1 MARSVYDEVEAERY
15 QTGDTRRSYYR
26 KLSKVFGGRAIVSLF
41 TSYTH
46 DVQLEHD
53 DCDSLLNVL
62 RQTDLRNGLVLLINS
77 PGGDI
82 LAAERIVNICR
93 SYSGTGEYW
102 ALVPGRAKSAATI
115 VCLGA
120 SKIIMSSSS
129 ELGPVDPQI
138 TLREDGVSKHFS
150 AVGLV
155 RGYRDLFAKA
165 VATTGNLE
173 PYLQQLG
180 HYDDREIITYES
192 WIALSESVTIKLLRS
207 GMMRTRT
214 EEDIRKQVAIF
225 LEPGAGTQD
234 HGRAISAN
242 EARDCGL
249 AIQEIDL
256 KSSDWKTIYDLYYRA
271 DCYVS
276 YRVAKLF
283 ESEVET
289 FYESRPS
296 GENG

>member
-1 MARSVYDEVEAERY
+1 
-15 QTGDTRRSYYR
+15 
-26 KLSKVFGGRAIVSLF
+26 VSLF
-41 TSYTH
+41 TSFTY

-62 RQTDLRNGLVLLINS
+62 HQTDLRHGLVLLINS

-93 SYSGTGEYW
+93 SYSGTGDYW

-120 SKIIMSSSS
+120 SKIIVSPPS

-138 TLREDGVSKHFS
+138 ILREDGVRKHFS
-150 AVGLV
+150 AIGLV

-165 VATTGNLE
+165 VATTGPLE

-180 HYDDREIITYES
+180 RYDDREIITYES
-192 WIALSESVTIKLLRS
+192 WIALSESVTVKVLRS
-207 GMMRTRT
+207 GMMKTKT
-214 EEDIRKQVAIF
+214 ENEIKRQVSIF

-234 HGRAISAN
+234 HGRATSAN
-242 EARDCGL
+242 ETRDCGL
-249 AIQEIDL
+249 AVQEIDL
-256 KSSDWKTIYDLYYRA
+256 KSPDWKTIYDLYYRA

-289 FYESRPS
+289 FYESRPG
-296 GENG
+296 GEDE

>member
-1 MARSVYDEVEAERY
+1 MAHSVYDEVDAERY
-15 QTGDTRRSYYR
+15 QTGRTREKYYR

-41 TSYTH
+41 TSFVH

-53 DCDSLLNVL
+53 DCDSLQNVL
-62 RQTDLRNGLVLLINS
+62 HQTDMKHGLVLLINS

-93 SYSGTGEYW
+93 SYSGTGDYW

-120 SKIIMSSSS
+120 SKIIMSPSS

-138 TLREDGVSKHFS
+138 LLREDGVRKHFS
-150 AVGLV
+150 AISLV
-155 RGYRDLFAKA
+155 NGYRELFDEA
-165 VATTGNLE
+165 VATGGSLE
-173 PYLQQLG
+173 PYIQQLA
-180 HYDDREIITYES
+180 HYDDREINKYES
-192 WIALSESVTIKLLRS
+192 WIALSESVTIKVLAS
-207 GMMRTRT
+207 GMMRSISER
-214 EEDIRKQVAIF
+214 EIKNRVAIF

-249 AIQEIDL
+249 CIDDIDV
-256 KSSDWKTIYDLYYRA
+256 KSQDWKTIYDLYYRA

-276 YRVAKLF
+276 YRVSKLF
-283 ESEVET
+283 ESAAET
-289 FYESRPS
+289 FYESKPS
-296 GENG
+296 GEDE

>member
-1 MARSVYDEVEAERY
+1 MARSIYDEVDAERY
-15 QTGDTRRSYYR
+15 QTSATRKKYYR
-26 KLSKVFGGRAIVSLF
+26 QLSRVFGGRAVVSLF
-41 TSYTH
+41 TSFAH

-62 RQTDLRNGLVLLINS
+62 HQTDLRNGLVLLVNS

-93 SYSGTGEYW
+93 AYSGTGDYW

-120 SKIIMSSSS
+120 SNIIMSPSS

-138 TLREDGVSKHFS
+138 TLREDGVRKQYS
-150 AVGLV
+150 AVSLV
-155 RGYRDLFAKA
+155 RGYRELFQQA
-165 VATTGNLE
+165 VATTGSLE
-173 PYLQQLG
+173 PFIQQLAR
-180 HYDDREIITYES
+180 YDDREIIKYES
-192 WIALSESVTIKLLRS
+192 WIRLSESVTLKVLGS
-207 GMMRTRT
+207 GMMKASD
-214 EEDIRKQVAIF
+214 EADIRKRVAIF

-234 HGRAISAN
+234 HGRAISSG
-242 EARDCGL
+242 EARQCGL
-249 AIQEIDL
+249 DVREIDL
-256 KSSDWKTIYDLYYRA
+256 KSPEWKLIYDLYYRA

-276 YRVAKLF
+276 YRVSKLF
-283 ESEVET
+283 ESDTET

-296 GENG
+296 GEDE